1 MWIVSMVPARR
12 ESTGTQATGRGS
24 SGSLLDK
31 PAAILGAAGTGVS
44 RKVHSLLGQPKAGL
58 CLDQPSLRDCELES
72 RLELLH
78 GESPF
83 VLDPT
88 PPVLGDLARHQPEE
102 IRTCQHRLLEQC
114 FAQHPRHA
122 VSVGEVGFGHW
133 GSRRND
139 PTKPLVACGRCD
151 ERPRPHLHRRL
162 RPADPPQRH
171 ALLRDPANEARG
183 MAADLRH
190 HAAFSAAGRL
200 PSVKR
205 PRWRSNH
212 SLKFLFPLARQ
223 WVVERRSLERAA
235 RGDCRLSLVP
245 T

>member
-44 RKVHSLLGQPKAGL
+44 RKVHSLLGQPKARL

-162 RPADPPQRH
+162 RGLIRC
-171 ALLRDPANEARG
+171 RT
-183 MAADLRH
+183 
-190 HAAFSAAGRL
+190 
-200 PSVKR
+200 R
-205 PRWRSNH
+205 PWRSKH
-212 SLKFLFPLARQ
+212 SSKFLFPLARQ
-223 WVVERRSLERAA
+223 WVVERRSFERAA
-235 RGDCRLSLVP
+235 RGEIAVGA
-245 T
+245 

>member
-83 VLDPT
+83 VLAPT
-88 PPVLGDLARHQPEE
+88 PPVLGNLTGHEVEE
-102 IRTCQHRLLEQC
+102 VRTRQHRLLEQG
-114 FAQHPRHA
+114 FAQHSGHA
-122 VSVGEVGFGHW
+122 VSVGEVGSGHL
-133 GSRRND
+133 GQ
-139 PTKPLVACGRCD
+139 PG
-151 ERPRPHLHRRL
+151 
-162 RPADPPQRH
+162 
-171 ALLRDPANEARG
+171 
-183 MAADLRH
+183 
-190 HAAFSAAGRL
+190 
-200 PSVKR
+200 KR
-205 PRWRSNH
+205 PDQAFGCLH
-212 SLKFLFPLARQ
+212 PLR
-223 WVVERRSLERAA
+223 
-235 RGDCRLSLVP
+235 
-245 T
+245 